1 MAIVNLAE
9 FEDEDGDYISVWF
22 DPSEEAVVVQYNF
35 VHFTLE
41 IDQFNGFVDAL
52 NRGRQALDEEINRE

>member
-1 MAIVNLAE
+1 MSIVKLAE

-22 DPSEEAVVVQYNF
+22 DPSEDAVVVQYNF

-41 IDQFNGFVDAL
+41 IDEFLGFVDAL
-52 NRGRQALDEEINRE
+52 VRGRDALDKEID

>member
-1 MAIVNLAE
+1 MTIENLAE
-9 FEDEDGDYISVWF
+9 FEDEDGDYISVWY
-22 DPSEEAVVVQYNF
+22 DPGEEAVVVQYNF

-52 NRGRQALDEEINRE
+52 DRGQDALEEKTG